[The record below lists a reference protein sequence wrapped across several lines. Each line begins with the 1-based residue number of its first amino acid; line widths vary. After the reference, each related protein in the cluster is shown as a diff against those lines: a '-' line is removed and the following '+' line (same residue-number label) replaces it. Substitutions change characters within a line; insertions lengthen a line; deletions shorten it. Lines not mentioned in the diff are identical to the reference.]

1 VKAIL
6 DLTRMIRGS
15 GWALSTAAALRR
27 ARKDE
32 LTPHNDDLRRE
43 FLSKRDSMSR
53 GEQGR

>member
-1 VKAIL
+1 MKAIL